1 MSQFHDCQTCF
12 ASDRFCEDCWE
23 GDSRCSELQGW
34 GEALNGLD
42 LDMSLAPQPTLKFP
56 SFLPQ
61 LLNGLEVPSVLARE
75 PAVAAGIAKALTPQG
90 RVSRRAVPARYGAQ
104 SLRAQWG
111 IGEETML
118 LCMGN
123 SLDPYLE
130 KLWRAQDQ
138 ENIWGR
144 LQGLEFGA
152 ATSLNFSIYLDR
164 PRLEHLVNIKR
175 TWLTVKRMQET
186 SDLIPIPHLQ
196 WGARLD
202 LERQLAYAQSQ
213 GFHTLTL
220 NLQMFKRQGW
230 DTVLDGIAVIR
241 EHAPGLHFL
250 IAGVAGLK
258 RLAELAELLPTA
270 CFTNTTAHYL
280 AQRYVR
286 LQRDGTRLIKEPV
299 DGHPDIILAENVQ
312 LYREFVAELRGDKPQ
327 DPPAGSRTRLATLT
341 LAGTLQSEFGFD
353 PDVARDATALLAG
366 DEAVLA
372 AFQSWLEK
380 GQLDRD
386 FQGSFPTWP
395 CSDVVPHPPLCE
407 LLDDGAVPV
416 DAFLYLGQ
424 LAHQVDEEIEVRV
437 GRAGY

>member
-1 MSQFHDCQTCF
+1 MTELTNCQGC
-12 ASDRFCEDCWE
+12 AALGEFCE
-23 GDSRCSELQGW
+23 GDGEHASLCREMAGW
-34 GEALNGLD
+34 PEAVGGLA
-42 LDMSLAPQPTLKFP
+42 LDAPLAPQPPFKLP
-56 SFLPQ
+56 PFLPQ
-61 LLNGLEVPSVLARE
+61 LLNGLEVPAMIARE

-90 RVSRRAVPARYGAQ
+90 KVSRRAVPERYGTQ

-111 IGEETML
+111 IGEETFL

-130 KLWRAQDQ
+130 KLWRAQGR
-138 ENIWGR
+138 ENLWGR
-144 LQGLEFGA
+144 LQGLGFDA

-186 SDLIPIPHLQ
+186 SGLIPIPHLQ

-241 EHAPGLHFL
+241 ERVPELRFL

-258 RLAELAELLPTA
+258 RLAELVELLPNA

-286 LQRDGTRLIKEPV
+286 LQRDSTRLIKEPV
-299 DGHPDIILAENVQ
+299 DGHPDIILAENVE
-312 LYREFVAELRGDKPQ
+312 LYREFLVEVRGDTSE
-327 DPPAGSRTRLATLT
+327 DPPACSHLCPSTPNLATV
-341 LAGTLQSEFGFD
+341 LQSEFGFD
-353 PDVARDATALLAG
+353 PDVARDAAALLAG

-372 AFQSWLEK
+372 AFQNWLED

-395 CSDVVPHPPLCE
+395 CSEVAPHSTLGE
-407 LLDDGAVPV
+407 LLDDGADPV
-416 DAFLYLGQ
+416 EAFPYLGQ

>member
-1 MSQFHDCQTCF
+1 M
-12 ASDRFCEDCWE
+12 A
-23 GDSRCSELQGW
+23 GW
-34 GEALNGLD
+34 PEAVGGLA
-42 LDMSLAPQPTLKFP
+42 LDVPLAPQPSLELP
-56 SFLPQ
+56 PFLPQ
-61 LLNGLEVPSVLARE
+61 LLNGLDVSAMIARE

-90 RVSRRAVPARYGAQ
+90 RVSRRAAPERYGAQ

-111 IGEETML
+111 IAEETLL

-130 KLWRAQDQ
+130 KLWRAQGR
-138 ENIWGR
+138 ENFWGR
-144 LQGLEFGA
+144 LQGLGFDA
-152 ATSLNFSIYLDR
+152 ATSLDFSIYLDR

-186 SDLIPIPHLQ
+186 SGLIPIPHLQ

-230 DTVLDGIAVIR
+230 NTVLDGIAVIR
-241 EHAPGLHFL
+241 ERAPELRFL

-258 RLAELAELLPTA
+258 RLAELAELLPNA

-280 AQRYVR
+280 AQRHVR
-286 LQRDGTRLIKEPV
+286 LQHHGGTRLIKEPV

-312 LYREFVAELRGDKPQ
+312 LYRGFLAEVRGDTSQEPR
-327 DPPAGSRTRLATLT
+327 ATSRPRLSTSTLST
-341 LAGTLQSEFGFD
+341 VLQREFGFD
-353 PDVARDATALLAG
+353 PHVARDADALLAG
-366 DEAVLA
+366 DEAIFA
-372 AFQSWLEK
+372 AFQSWLED

-395 CSDVVPHPPLCE
+395 CSDVAPHPTLGD
-407 LLDDGAVPV
+407 LLDDGADPV
-416 DAFLYLGQ
+416 EAFLHLGQ

-437 GRAGY
+437 GQAGY